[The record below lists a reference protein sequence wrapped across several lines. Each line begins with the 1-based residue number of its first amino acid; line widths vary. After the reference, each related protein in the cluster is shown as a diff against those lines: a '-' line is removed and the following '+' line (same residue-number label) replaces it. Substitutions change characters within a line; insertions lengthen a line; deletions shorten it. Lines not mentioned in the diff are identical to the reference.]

1 MPPTHLLTK
10 SKYIRGLQCEK
21 ALYLDVYQP
30 RLARYSAETLKKFRG
45 GRNFEHAFK
54 STFPDGI
61 DICARLRAQVDK
73 YPALTAQLLQQE
85 GEVVLFEAGFRYNE
99 VLVLA
104 DVVHKSADGAI
115 TIYEVKNGKAVSDT
129 FRQDV
134 AVQHYVISHALR
146 LLTTENLF
154 APPLQLTHFYV
165 LYNDGADGFAKE
177 DLLEFAQGQVDD
189 IAAHV
194 ERFKMVLQGSE
205 PDIVPSPHCCQP
217 YECPYSWYCNKAA
230 QPTPRKELYR

>member
-21 ALYLDVYQP
+21 ALYLDVYKP

-45 GRNFEHAFK
+45 GRDFERTFK
-54 STFPDGI
+54 DTFPGGI
-61 DICARLRAQVDK
+61 DISGRLRAQVDK

-134 AVQHYVISHALR
+134 AVQHYVISRALR
-146 LLTTENLF
+146 QLSAENLF
-154 APPLQLTHFYV
+154 APQLQLNHFYV
-165 LYNDGADGFAKE
+165 LYNDGTDGFAKE
-177 DLLEFAQGQVDD
+177 DLLEFAQGELDD
-189 IAAHV
+189 IAVHV
-194 ERFKMVLQGSE
+194 EHFKEVLQGAE
-205 PDIVPSPHCCQP
+205 PCIAPSPHCCQP
-217 YECPYSWYCNKAA
+217 YECPYGWYCNKG
-230 QPTPRKELYR
+230 L

>member
-61 DICARLRAQVDK
+61 DISARLRAQVDK
-73 YPALTAQLLQQE
+73 YPALTAQQLLQE
-85 GEVVLFEAGFRYNE
+85 GGAVLFEAGFLYNE

-104 DVVHKSADGAI
+104 DVVHKQPDGNI

-134 AVQHYVISHALR
+134 AVQHYVISHALQQ
-146 LLTTENLF
+146 LTAENLF
-154 APPLQLTHFYV
+154 APPLRLSHFYV

-177 DLLEFAQGQVDD
+177 DLLEFAQGQTDD
-189 IAAHV
+189 IATHV
-194 ERFKMVLQGSE
+194 ERFKRVLRSAM
-205 PDIVPSPHCCQP
+205 PDIAPSSHCCQP
-217 YECPYSWYCNKAA
+217 YECPYSWYCNNGTR
-230 QPTPRKELYR
+230 PTPHKEVYR